1 MKLFRWLV
9 IASLLFFL
17 FFGKINMAHSQ
28 EKKPSPPPA
37 PVKQEYVKAEVIK
50 IEKEGRIQTGK
61 ITNIFQSVRVRILEG
76 SEKNKQVIAENGGTF
91 NISEEKKVHLGDTV
105 ILTRLQT
112 PDKKI
117 AYRITDTYR
126 LPQILTIVLGFFI
139 LVSIIAGRKGIGAIF
154 GMLISLAIIIYFIVP
169 QILSGN
175 NPLFIS
181 IVGCIAILGLT
192 MFLSHGFSRP
202 TLVAL
207 SSTVIS
213 LLLSGVFAVLF
224 VGFSRL
230 SGLGSEDIYSLQQGF
245 AGIINFQGLLLGGI
259 LIGAL
264 GVLDDV
270 TTTQSATVFALF
282 ETDHKLTFLKLFQ
295 KSMKVGKDHIASVVN
310 TLVLAYA
317 GASIGVFIFLLLA
330 LQQNTQPLW
339 VILNS
344 EIITEEIIRTLA
356 GSMGL
361 VLAVPI
367 TTAMAAFF
375 AKYAIKIN

>member
-1 MKLFRWLV
+1 MKLRF
-9 IASLLFFL
+9 LLFFL
-17 FFGKINMAHSQ
+17 SFLFCLTVSIQKSNAQ
-28 EKKPSPPPA
+28 ETTPATVQA
-37 PVKQEYVKAEVIK
+37 PVMQEYVKAKVIK
-50 IEKEGRIQTGK
+50 IEKEGKTQTGN
-61 ITNIFQSVRVRILEG
+61 TTSSFQTVSVRILEG
-76 SEKNKQVIAENGGTF
+76 SEKNKEVTAENGGMFTLT
-91 NISEEKKVHLGDTV
+91 EEKKVHLGDTI
-105 ILTRLQT
+105 ILTRLQA

-117 AYRITDTYR
+117 TYRIADTYR
-126 LPQILTIVLGFFI
+126 LPQILIIVLGFFI
-139 LVSIIAGRKGIGAIF
+139 LVSIIAGKKGIGAIL
-154 GMLISLAIIIYFIVP
+154 GMLISLAIIVYFIVP
-169 QILSGN
+169 QILQGN

-192 MFLSHGFSRP
+192 IFLSHGFSRP

-213 LLLSGVFAVLF
+213 LMLSGIFAVLF

-245 AGIINFQGLLLGGI
+245 AGTINFQGLLLGGI

-282 ETDHKLTFLKLFQ
+282 ETDHKLTFPKLFQ
-295 KSMKVGKDHIASVVN
+295 KGMKVGKDHIASVVN

-317 GASIGVFIFLLLA
+317 GASIGVFIFLMLA
-330 LQQNTQPLW
+330 MQQNVQPLW

-344 EIITEEIIRTLA
+344 EVITEEIIRTLA

-375 AKYAIKIN
+375 AKYAIKVN